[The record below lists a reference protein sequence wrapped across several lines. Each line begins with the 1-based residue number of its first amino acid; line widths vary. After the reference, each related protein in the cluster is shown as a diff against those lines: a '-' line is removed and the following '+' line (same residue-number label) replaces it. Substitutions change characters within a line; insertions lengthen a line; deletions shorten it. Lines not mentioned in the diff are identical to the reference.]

1 MEKFLLF
8 TTGGGTSDPLNWDSS
23 EAALYNVKDLESIK
37 PASARDIDLTFN
49 TSTGIEIVTLKIKNG
64 LHNKIISSIA
74 TVIGTGTSSIIAV
87 ADVDGGRYINA
98 NICGVTIRKS
108 ISAVQSLSGTTHAK
122 VNLDRTPN
130 SIILGATSASV
141 LSLWFTDITGNDIYD
156 TTINAAEEKVA
167 STASATLNVDNTAP
181 TNDLVLN
188 ERIYK
193 SDGTFFGVATS
204 FDLDASPDNIVFSG
218 GLENTIANDDDLH
231 AGNRYYI
238 FKSMA
243 IPAGS
248 ALKLES
254 DEINFPLHKYDM
266 FAQLASGS
274 VDLTARY

>member
-1 MEKFLLF
+1 MNKFLLF

-37 PASARDIDLTFN
+37 PSNARTLDLTFN
-49 TSTGIEIVTLKIKNG
+49 TSEGKEIVSLKIKNG
-64 LHNKIISSIA
+64 LQNKIMSSIA
-74 TVIGTGTSSIIAV
+74 TAIGSDTSSVVAI
-87 ADVDGGRYINA
+87 ADVDGGRYINSG
-98 NICGVTIRKS
+98 ICGVTIRKS
-108 ISAVQSLSGTTHAK
+108 ISAVQSLSGTTHVK
-122 VNLDRTPN
+122 ISLDRTPN

-141 LSLWFTDITGNDIYD
+141 ISLWITDITGNDIYD
-156 TTINAAEEKVA
+156 TTINAAEAEAV
-167 STASATLNVDNTAP
+167 STASVTLNVDNTVP

-204 FDLDASPDNIVFSG
+204 WTDASPDTIVFSG
-218 GLENTIANDDDLH
+218 GLENAIANNDDLH

-238 FKSMA
+238 FKSMT

-254 DEINFPLHKYDM
+254 DEINFPLHKYSM

>member
-23 EAALYNVKDLESIK
+23 EAALYSVKDLESIK
-37 PASARDIDLTFN
+37 PSSARELDLTFN

-64 LHNKIISSIA
+64 LHSRVISAIG
-74 TVIGTGTSSIIAV
+74 TVIGTPGNSVIAV
-87 ADVDGGRYINA
+87 ADVDGGRYINS

-108 ISAVQSLSGTTHAK
+108 ISAVQSLSGTTHVK
-122 VNLDRTPN
+122 ISLDRTPN
-130 SIILGATSASV
+130 SIILGATGDSV

-156 TTINAAEEKVA
+156 TTINAAEAEAA
-167 STASATLNVDNTAP
+167 STASVTLNVDNTVP

-188 ERIYK
+188 EKIYK
-193 SDGTFFGVATS
+193 SDGTFFGIATS
-204 FDLDASPDNIVFSG
+204 WTDASPDTIVFSG
-218 GLENTIANDDDLH
+218 GLENAIANNDDLH
-231 AGNRYYI
+231 AGNRYYV
-238 FKSMA
+238 FKSMT

-266 FAQLASGS
+266 FAQLASGT